1 MIFTTQ
7 LLSLLFG
14 VLLMST
20 FKPTNQEEF
29 KLILEIDNIRHTSGQ
44 VMQIAIDKKSNFLK
58 DGTPFRYAMVE
69 VKNNKLS
76 ETFILP
82 AGEYAVSIYHDIN
95 GNGKMDKNIFGAP
108 SEPYGFSKNFK
119 PTFRAPKFDEVKINL
134 NTDRKI
140 NISLIQP

>member
-14 VLLMST
+14 VLLTST

-58 DGTPFRYAMVE
+58 DGTPFRYTMVE

-108 SEPYGFSKNFK
+108 SEPYGFSKNYK